1 MQIVSFLGQPD
12 RQVISVKKQKKEFNY
27 DFAKSDV
34 EIDVHMSG

>member
-12 RQVISVKKQKKEFNY
+12 RQVISVEKRKKEFDS

-34 EIDVHMSG
+34 NIDVHMSG